1 MVDEVIKDKVEDTPQ
16 EKPVENVSDKKQ
28 SVNYDSAL
36 AAIQEELSSMK
47 QTSETL
53 KTKADRFDKVAE
65 ALTGET
71 DKKTKA
77 EKFFTEFAD
86 DPENTLKKYQGELSK
101 SEMKQLQEDLREIK
115 LKDFDTS
122 HRINLQAN
130 DKDFS
135 FVWENMSKVINE
147 QEWNEYK
154 DKQNRTE
161 IIYGIAKARLA
172 KAMNTN
178 KEDENKQNEQARNL
192 ANQTAVSAKPASG
205 VEIKNEDEYTR
216 RQNSL
221 NEAKNKFDHE
231 KVVSMLTEDIAAV
244 LGVKGS

>member
-1 MVDEVIKDKVEDTPQ
+1 LVEEVIKETVEDTPQ
-16 EKPVENVSDKKQ
+16 EVVSDTKQ
-28 SVNYDSAL
+28 SVNYDSAI
-36 AAIQEELSSMK
+36 AAITEELNSMK

-101 SEMKQLQEDLREIK
+101 SEMKQLQDDLREIK
-115 LKDFDTS
+115 LKDFDS
-122 HRINLQAN
+122 GHRINLQAN
-130 DKDFS
+130 DRDFG
-135 FVWENMSKVINE
+135 FVWENLSKVINE
-147 QEWNEYK
+147 KEWNEYK
-154 DKQNRTE
+154 DKPNRTE

-216 RQNSL
+216 RQNELSEL
-221 NEAKNKFDHE
+221 KNKFDHE
-231 KVVSMLTEDIAAV
+231 GVRDKLTNDIAAA
-244 LGVKGS
+244 LGIKGS

>member
-1 MVDEVIKDKVEDTPQ
+1 MVDEVINEKVEITPQ
-16 EKPVENVSDKKQ
+16 DKQVEPVSNKQ
-28 SVNYDSAL
+28 TVDYDSAI
-36 AAIQEELSSMK
+36 AAITAELNSVR
-47 QTSETL
+47 QTSEAV
-53 KTKADRFDKVAE
+53 KAKADKFDKVTE

-86 DPENTLKKYQGELSK
+86 DPENTLKKYQGEMSK
-101 SEMKQLQEDLREIK
+101 SEMKQLQEDLRDIK

-130 DKDFS
+130 DKDFG
-135 FVWENMSKVINE
+135 FIWENMSKVINE
-147 QEWNEYK
+147 KEWNEYK
-154 DKQNRTE
+154 DKDNRTE

-205 VEIKNEDEYTR
+205 VEIRNEDEYTR
-216 RQNSL
+216 RQNEL
-221 NEAKNKFDHE
+221 GVLKDKFDHE
-231 KVVSMLTEDIAAV
+231 GVRDKLTNDIAAA
-244 LGVKGS
+244 LGIKGS

>member
-1 MVDEVIKDKVEDTPQ
+1 MVDEVIKDNVEDTPQ
-16 EKPVENVSDKKQ
+16 ETVSDKA
-28 SVNYDSAL
+28 SPVNYDSAI
-36 AAIQEELSSMK
+36 AAITAELSSMK

-86 DPENTLKKYQGELSK
+86 DPDNTLKKYYGDASK
-101 SEMKQLQEDLREIK
+101 SELAQLKDDLQEIK
-115 LKDFDTS
+115 LKDFDAS

-130 DKDFS
+130 DKDFG
-135 FVWENMSKVINE
+135 FVWENLSKVISE
-147 QEWNEYK
+147 SEWNDYK
-154 DKQNRTE
+154 DKPNRTE

-178 KEDENKQNEQARNL
+178 KEDENKQNEEARNL

-205 VEIKNEDEYTR
+205 VEIKTEDEYTR
-216 RQNSL
+216 RQNEL
-221 NEAKNKFDHE
+221 EGLKNKFDHDGVRD
-231 KVVSMLTEDIAAV
+231 KLTNDIAAA

>member
-1 MVDEVIKDKVEDTPQ
+1 MVDEVINEKVEITPQ
-16 EKPVENVSDKKQ
+16 DKQVEPVSNKQ
-28 SVNYDSAL
+28 TVDYDSAI
-36 AAIQEELSSMK
+36 AAITAELNSVR
-47 QTSETL
+47 QTSEAV
-53 KTKADRFDKVAE
+53 KAKADKFDKVTE

-86 DPENTLKKYQGELSK
+86 DPENTLKKYQGEMSK
-101 SEMKQLQEDLREIK
+101 SEMKQLQEDLRDIK

-130 DKDFS
+130 DKDFG

-147 QEWNEYK
+147 KEWNEYK
-154 DKQNRTE
+154 DKDNRTE

-216 RQNSL
+216 RQNKL
-221 NEAKNKFDHE
+221 AELKGKFDHE
-231 KVVSMLTEDIAAV
+231 GVRDMLTNDIAVV
-244 LGVKGS
+244 LGIKGS

>member
-16 EKPVENVSDKKQ
+16 EVVSDKVS
-28 SVNYDSAL
+28 SVNYDSAI
-36 AAIQEELSSMK
+36 AAITEELNSMK

-71 DKKTKA
+71 DKKTKT

-101 SEMKQLQEDLREIK
+101 SEMKQLQEDLRDIK

-130 DKDFS
+130 DKDFG
-135 FVWENMSKVINE
+135 FVWENLSKVISE
-147 QEWNEYK
+147 KEWNEYK
-154 DKQNRTE
+154 DKNNRTE

-216 RQNSL
+216 RQNDL
-221 NEAKNKFDHE
+221 AVKRDKFDHDG
-231 KVVSMLTEDIAAV
+231 VRDALTNDIAAV
-244 LGVKGS
+244 LGIK